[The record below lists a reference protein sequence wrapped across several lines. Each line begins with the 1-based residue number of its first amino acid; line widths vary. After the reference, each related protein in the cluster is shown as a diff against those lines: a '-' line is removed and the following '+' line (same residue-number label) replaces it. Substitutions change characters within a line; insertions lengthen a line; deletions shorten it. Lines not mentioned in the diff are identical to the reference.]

1 MICVSELPVFEKDIS
16 IIVGQTISQSGN
28 IRFTVGQYWFIIKIN
43 KRNSLNI
50 GGNMLYNSR
59 KWRKN
64 IKVIINYD
72 TFFS

>member
-1 MICVSELPVFEKDIS
+1 VICVSELPVFEKDIS

-43 KRNSLNI
+43 KRGKYAI
-50 GGNMLYNSR
+50 YNSR
-59 KWRKN
+59 KWREN

>member
-1 MICVSELPVFEKDIS
+1 VICVSELPVFEKDIL

-43 KRNSLNI
+43 KRNYLNI

-64 IKVIINYD
+64 IKVIVNYD